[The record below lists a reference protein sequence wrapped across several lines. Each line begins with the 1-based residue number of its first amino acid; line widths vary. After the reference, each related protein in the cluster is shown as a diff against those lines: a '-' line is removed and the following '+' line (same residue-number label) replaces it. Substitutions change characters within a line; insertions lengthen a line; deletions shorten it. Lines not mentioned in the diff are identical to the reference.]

1 MKPRASTM
9 RPMARRRRRRRR
21 ARPRLRGLA
30 LLLVALAVLVLLHHL
45 GIGSPAPVS
54 EAPGGDYD
62 RRTWPHWVDDDG
74 DCQDTRAEVLIAE
87 SAAPVHFADADRCRV
102 TRGRWRCPYTGR
114 IVTDASEL
122 DVDHLVP
129 LSAAH
134 ASGGHAWTRSRR
146 RAFANSLEDPEHLIA
161 VDASA
166 NRQKGDKGPD
176 RWLPPDPAAR
186 CDYVRAWSRIKARWD
201 LEMSPAEQA
210 AVTDALGRCARGGV
224 PPAPH

>member
-1 MKPRASTM
+1 M
-9 RPMARRRRRRRR
+9 RPMARRRRRRRS
-21 ARPRLRGLA
+21 ARPRLHGLV
-30 LLLVALAVLVLLHHL
+30 LLLVALALLVLLHHL
-45 GIGSPAPVS
+45 GIVGAPAP
-54 EAPGGDYD
+54 PGAGYD

-74 DCQDTRAEVLIAE
+74 DCQDTRAEVLIEE
-87 SAAPVHFADADRCRV
+87 SSATVRFSDASRCRV

-114 IVTDASEL
+114 VVTDAQAL

-134 ASGGHAWTRSRR
+134 AAGGHGWTRSRR
-146 RAFANSLEDPEHLIA
+146 RAFANALEDPEHLVA

-201 LEMSPAEQA
+201 LQMSRSERA
-210 AVTDALGRCARGGV
+210 AVEGALSRCARGGV
-224 PPAPH
+224 PSAPQ